1 MTNETVKKRV
11 VTDEFN
17 QQFELV
23 EKLGQGGQGVV
34 CTTQFEG
41 VLVKMNTQTGKDKKR
56 KWAEHIRWLMRQP
69 LEHLN
74 IAKPF
79 SRIAMNSNNV
89 GYAMELMDGLMPLQK
104 FMDDTEAAIETSGGS
119 PEHYLATGGI
129 KRRIRILA
137 KLARTLAGLHAKGMA
152 YGDLSPANI
161 FVSEQVAYSE
171 VWLIDCD
178 NICINQRDSY
188 DSLLKEGKAGKV
200 FSPGYGAPEVVNGES
215 FVTSLTDSW
224 SFAVVAMKLLT
235 TNHPFIGDLV
245 ENGTPEDQD
254 NAFAGDLPWIYHPT
268 DSSNAISKGL
278 PLDLVALKPLKELFE
293 RCFNA
298 GKDVPSKRPS
308 LSEWAETFEKMSN
321 ILVNCQ
327 NNECNASFNFV
338 LEDHKLVCPFCDSEL
353 SNSQVLYFRHYL
365 YDKAILDIPDVKP
378 TDAYIDSGYRQT
390 LNIGE
395 SIVIKDSPPGSV
407 YWFESTEKLSIYF
420 NKNGLEITPMGGHT
434 FEMGL
439 MGSNKLQ
446 KFNSTTTLSLDT
458 KKNKTLVIKPIET
471 QLEPQIDNH
480 FGFRW

>member
-1 MTNETVKKRV
+1 MTNETVKKRI

-23 EKLGQGGQGVV
+23 EKLGQGGQGIV

-69 LEHLN
+69 LETLN

-104 FMDDTEAAIETSGGS
+104 FMDDTEEAIETSGGS
-119 PEHYLATGGI
+119 SEHYLASGGI
-129 KRRIRILA
+129 KRRLRILA

-161 FVSEQVAYSE
+161 FISEQVAYSE

-188 DSLLKEGKAGKV
+188 DSLLNEGKAGKV

-215 FVTSLTDSW
+215 FVSSLTDSW

-235 TNHPFIGDLV
+235 TNHPFVGDLV

-254 NAFAGDLPWIYHPT
+254 NAYAGHLPWIYHPT
-268 DSSNAISKGL
+268 DASNEISKGV
-278 PLDLVALKPLKELFE
+278 PLDLVALKPLKALFE

-298 GKDVPSKRPS
+298 GKATPSKRPS
-308 LSEWAETFEKMSN
+308 LSEWAETFEKVSN

-327 NNECNASFNFV
+327 NNHCNASFNFV
-338 LEDHKLVCPFCDSEL
+338 LEEHKLICPFCDSEL
-353 SNSQVLYFRHYL
+353 NNSQVLYFRHYL
-365 YDKAILDIPDVKP
+365 YDKSILDIPDAKP
-378 TDAYIDSGYRQT
+378 DDAFIDTGYRQT

-407 YWFESTEKLSIYF
+407 YWAESTEKLSIHL
-420 NKNGLEITPMGGHT
+420 NEKGLEITPMAGHS

-439 MGSNKLQ
+439 MNSSKLQ
-446 KFNSTTTLSLDT
+446 KFNSPTTLALET
-458 KKNKTLVIKPIET
+458 KKNKNLVIKPIGT
-471 QLEPQIDNH
+471 QLEPQIDSH